1 MLVNLLILL
10 AIGIVGYY
18 TYYFRFP
25 HSHYKHLSFITADA
39 KIIDISHSKENW
51 GREKF
56 IKTVVKFSD
65 GFEYHTHKTFSE
77 PRVLYTKIYVDE
89 EVRKE
94 ILIKAIKAHDR
105 LVQKKIKKFH
115 NIQK

>member
-1 MLVNLLILL
+1 MLGYLIIFLV
-10 AIGIVGYY
+10 IGILGYY
-18 TYYFRFP
+18 TYYFRIP
-25 HSHYKHLSFITADA
+25 HSYYKYLSFITADA
-39 KIIDISHSKENW
+39 KITDISHSKESW

-77 PRVLYTKIYVDE
+77 PRILYTKIYVDE

-115 NIQK
+115 NIQE

>member
-1 MLVNLLILL
+1 MLGYMIIVL
-10 AIGIVGYY
+10 AIGILGYY
-18 TYYFRFP
+18 TYYFRIP
-25 HSHYKHLSFITADA
+25 HSHYEYLSFITPDA
-39 KIIDISHSKENW
+39 KITDISHSRENW

-77 PRVLYTKIYVDE
+77 PRILYTKIYVDE

-105 LVQKKIKKFH
+105 LVQKKIKKYH
-115 NIQK
+115 NIQE